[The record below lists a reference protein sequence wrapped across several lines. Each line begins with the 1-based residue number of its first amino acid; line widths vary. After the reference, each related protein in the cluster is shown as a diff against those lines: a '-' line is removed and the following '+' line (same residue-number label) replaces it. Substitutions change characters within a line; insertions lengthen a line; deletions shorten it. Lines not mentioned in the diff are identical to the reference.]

1 MRVHAVAT
9 ILALLTLQ
17 ACPQEPLTLARKVA
31 PPGVEGRIDHLA
43 VDLRAERLF
52 VAALGNNTVEVLD
65 LKTGLH
71 LKSLAGFHEPQG
83 IAVLTDAGVVAV
95 ANGQGD
101 GVQLLDAGSLTSKA
115 TVTLG
120 GRRRQR
126 PSGCLSASCVRRVR
140 QRRACGVRHDRRQGS
155 RSGEARRAS

>member
-1 MRVHAVAT
+1 MWKA
-9 ILALLTLQ
+9 
-17 ACPQEPLTLARKVA
+17 
-31 PPGVEGRIDHLA
+31 GIDHLA

-101 GVQLLDAGSLTSKA
+101 GVQLLDAASLTSKA

-120 GRRRQR
+120 DDADNVRVDA
-126 PSGCLSASCVRRVR
+126 SA
-140 QRRACGVRHDRRQGS
+140 H
-155 RSGEARRAS
+155 RASTSGSAAARWRRSARPTARFSAR